1 MSKAGARNKYNK
13 LNPDKVKA
21 HRAVINLKCSPN
33 CFKHHWSFNFK
44 DYTNVIELDRKY
56 MFFVRSHLIYDH
68 TTKYYKDL
76 NGNLLDTK
84 DKHRQYL
91 DEKIS
96 KFDLYLKLNLTKSGK
111 KKSRVVKV

>member
-1 MSKAGARNKYNK
+1 MSKAGARNKYNH

-44 DYTNVIELDRKY
+44 DYTNIIELDRKY
-56 MFFVRSHLIYDH
+56 LNFIRAHLVYDH

-76 NGNLLDTK
+76 KGNLLDTK
-84 DKHRQYL
+84 DKHRKYL

-96 KFDLYLKLNLTKSGK
+96 KFELYLELNK
-111 KKSRVVKV
+111 KTAKGNRKRIKV

>member
-1 MSKAGARNKYNK
+1 
-13 LNPDKVKA
+13 
-21 HRAVINLKCSPN
+21 
-33 CFKHHWSFNFK
+33 
-44 DYTNVIELDRKY
+44 

-84 DKHRQYL
+84 DKHRKYL

-96 KFDLYLKLNLTKSGK
+96 KFELYLELNK
-111 KKSRVVKV
+111 KTAKGNRKRIKV